1 MSSPEEMRSTAGMVD
16 YAKNSTMQQRLVR
29 YHGRRIGEL
38 VARLGEVTPE
48 LRLLDL
54 GCGPGPSAIDA
65 VSPAIAAYRVGFPE
79 APIAVCHAD
88 QPGNDWNSLFAL
100 ATGPDGYLRG
110 AEGVRMEAAVGSFYE
125 PMAAAG
131 SVALA
136 TSFAASHW
144 LSQAVQLQAPG
155 RLWFAD
161 LEGDAR
167 AELAALARR
176 DWARFLECRAL
187 ELRPGGYLLM
197 STLGAVPE
205 AGEINGVA
213 ASGRGIY
220 RALQLIAQGMVD
232 DGLLDQ
238 AALDSFV
245 FGIWFMTEAE
255 ARAPLE
261 EDSGLAAAFEIEDI
275 LVEPAAISPA
285 DVYADEL
292 QDPAAYARLYSGYTR
307 GFSESALRQQL
318 FDPADPK
325 GPTAD
330 RLAQEF
336 YRRLEALYRAE
347 TARHAG
353 EVWHLTVLLRRR

>member
-1 MSSPEEMRSTAGMVD
+1 
-16 YAKNSTMQQRLVR
+16 
-29 YHGRRIGEL
+29 
-38 VARLGEVTPE
+38 
-48 LRLLDL
+48 
-54 GCGPGPSAIDA
+54 
-65 VSPAIAAYRVGFPE
+65 
-79 APIAVCHAD
+79 
-88 QPGNDWNSLFAL
+88 
-100 ATGPDGYLRG
+100 
-110 AEGVRMEAAVGSFYE
+110 MEAAVGSFYE

-144 LSQAVQLQAPG
+144 LSQAVRLQAPG
-155 RLWFAD
+155 TLWFAD
-161 LEGDAR
+161 LEGAAR

-176 DWARFLECRAL
+176 DWARFLACRAL

-220 RALQLIAQGMVD
+220 RALQWVAQGMVD

-238 AALDSFV
+238 GVLDSFV

-255 ARAPLE
+255 ARAPLG
-261 EDSGLAAAFEIEDI
+261 EDAELAAAFEVEAIWA
-275 LVEPAAISPA
+275 EPAPISPA
-285 DVYADEL
+285 DVYADQL
-292 QDPAAYARLYSGYTR
+292 DDPAAYARLYSGYTR
-307 GFSESALRQQL
+307 GFSETALRQQL

-325 GPTAD
+325 GPKAD

-336 YRRLEALYRAE
+336 YRRLEALYQAE
-347 TARHAG
+347 TDRHAG
-353 EVWHLTVLLRRR
+353 EVWYVTVVLRKR